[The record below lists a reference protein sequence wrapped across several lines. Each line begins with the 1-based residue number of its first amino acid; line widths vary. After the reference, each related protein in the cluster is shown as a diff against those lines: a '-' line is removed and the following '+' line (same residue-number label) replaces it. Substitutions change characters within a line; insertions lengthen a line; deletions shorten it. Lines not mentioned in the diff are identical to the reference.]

1 MLPIQNYEE
10 ESFHLVRENK
20 KILQQLELEKP
31 EKSVVTQ
38 PSNVSI
44 NTLYGSLTRQACL
57 VYLNQQF
64 ALDNKLLTH
73 PKAAYTDRREAV
85 GSKHYIAIHGR
96 RY

>member
-1 MLPIQNYEE
+1 MLPIQNYKE

-20 KILQQLELEKP
+20 KVLQQLEL

-44 NTLYGSLTRQACL
+44 NTLYGSLPRKACL

-64 ALDNKLLTH
+64 VLDDKLLTH
-73 PKAAYTDRREAV
+73 PKATYTDRRETV